1 MFQDNMYL
9 VLYEKKFICTFV
21 LTHCLCIRYLVSND
35 EYAAQQ
41 DKITL
46 TIEYL
51 EGPAY
56 ILKFSSSSISQKS
69 LTGFSSL
76 RSQNLKKGLCLTHSV
91 NQSPIHGFQISLL
104 LNHLLSQK
112 SLQFLQNYPFILSS
126 QPQFEKEHVL

>member
-35 EYAAQQ
+35 EYATQL

-56 ILKFSSSSISQKS
+56 ILKIFSSSISQKRKWKISDWILFFAELESQKGPLSDS
-69 LTGFSSL
+69 LTQSI
-76 RSQNLKKGLCLTHSV
+76 THSWFP
-91 NQSPIHGFQISLL
+91 NFPLT
-104 LNHLLSQK
+104 
-112 SLQFLQNYPFILSS
+112 
-126 QPQFEKEHVL
+126 

>member
-21 LTHCLCIRYLVSND
+21 LTHCLYIRYLVPND
-35 EYAAQQ
+35 EYATQQ

-56 ILKFSSSSISQKS
+56 ILKSFPPLFPKNGNGKS

-76 RSQNLKKGLCLTHSV
+76 RSQNLKKGLCLTHSL

-104 LNHLLSQK
+104 LNHLLTQQ
-112 SLQFLQNYPFILSS
+112 SLQFYHLSPS
-126 QPQFEKEHVL
+126 LKRNKYYK